1 MFQVR
6 VAGLLRAVV
15 FAGMA
20 LGASAAIAAE
30 ERDATSLLFATPYL
44 EQVAPDHKLVYDY
57 ERQNEKPEMF
67 GQELKDTITL
77 EVTADKEGS
86 QKRTAMLKIY
96 SGPRERQIGPLYK
109 SSGNPAVMVLLEQD
123 TFELQRQTGG
133 QPAYFRNMIRRALRD
148 SAKVEATSFQFGGQT
163 VEGHKVVIAPYA
175 GDANMQRVPDLQK
188 TVYEFVVAD
197 VVPGGIYSVSAMIP
211 GEGGDA
217 KPLKKNIMTFKEEA
231 PL

>member
-6 VAGLLRAVV
+6 MVHMLRATVIAAV
-15 FAGMA
+15 AIT
-20 LGASAAIAAE
+20 ASAAMAGE
-30 ERDATSLLFATPYL
+30 QSDATTLLFATPYL
-44 EQVAPDHKLVYDY
+44 EKVAPDRKIVYDY
-57 ERQNEKPEMF
+57 ERTNQKPELF
-67 GQELKDTITL
+67 GQDIKDTITL
-77 EVTADKEGS
+77 EVTADKDAS

-148 SAKVEATSFQFGGQT
+148 SAKVEAKSFEFGGQT
-163 VEGHKVVIAPYA
+163 VEGHRVVIEPYA
-175 GDANMQRVPDLQK
+175 GDANMQRVPELQR
-188 TVYEFVVAD
+188 TIYEFVVAD

-217 KPLKKNIMTFKEEA
+217 APLKKNIITFKEEA